1 MIQIKRGTTDKWL
14 ATTEKLASGQPGYD
28 KNTNKL
34 KIGDGNSA
42 WEDLPNLVGQLD
54 IQPAESATSETGI
67 SYGTEPPSNDT
78 QGQLYLQKYSGSV
91 EADYVVE
98 IGMSSNYFY
107 RKWNSGILELYGKG
121 AKPSTVNSLFTQ
133 IVYDV
138 TSGDC
143 YEVKGFCD

>member
-34 KIGDGNSA
+34 KIGDGNST

-54 IQPAESATSETGI
+54 IQPAASATSETGI

-78 QGQLYLQKYSGSV
+78 LGQLYLQKYSGSV

-98 IGMSSNYFY
+98 IGRSSNYFY

-121 AKPSTVNSLFTQ
+121 TKPSTVNSLFTQ

>member
-34 KIGDGNSA
+34 KIGDGNST

-54 IQPAESATSETGI
+54 IQPAASATSETGI

-78 QGQLYLQKYSGSV
+78 LGQLYLQKYSGSV

-98 IGMSSNYFY
+98 IGRSSNYFY
-107 RKWNSGILELYGKG
+107 RKWNSGFLELYGNG
-121 AKPSTVNSLFTQ
+121 TKPSNVNSLFTQ